1 MPFETI
7 HNYYERVVFRAV
19 QDATRELAAA
29 SGTAVDADVIADM
42 ACVAL
47 NRLPARYIRHDID
60 LAYYLTDAE
69 RETMDQ
75 MIKAAVTFAVDF
87 VQQRARVF

>member
-1 MPFETI
+1 MQFETI
-7 HNYYERVVFRAV
+7 HNYYEHVVFTAV
-19 QDATRELAAA
+19 QEATRELSVA
-29 SGTAVDADVIADM
+29 SGTSFDADAIADM

-69 RETMDQ
+69 RENMDQ
-75 MIKAAVTFAVDF
+75 MIKAAVRFAVDF
-87 VQQRARVF
+87 VQQRARVS

>member
-7 HNYYERVVFRAV
+7 HNYYERVVFKAV
-19 QDATRELAAA
+19 QEAARELSAA
-29 SGTAVDADVIADM
+29 SGTGFDADAIADM

-69 RETMDQ
+69 RESMDQ
-75 MIKAAVTFAVDF
+75 MIKAAVRFAGDF
-87 VQQRARVF
+87 VQQRARVS

>member
-1 MPFETI
+1 MFG
-7 HNYYERVVFRAV
+7 AV
-19 QDATRELAAA
+19 LDATRELAAA
-29 SGTAVDADVIADM
+29 SGTGVDADVIADM

-75 MIKAAVTFAVDF
+75 MIKAAVRFAIDF
-87 VQQRARVF
+87 VQQRARVL

>member
-7 HNYYERVVFRAV
+7 HNYFEHVVFRAV
-19 QDATRELAAA
+19 LDATRTLAAA
-29 SGTAVDADVIADM
+29 SGTGFDADTIADM

-75 MIKAAVTFAVDF
+75 MVKAAVRFAVDF
-87 VQQRARVF
+87 VQQRARVS

>member
-1 MPFETI
+1 MSFETI
-7 HNYYERVVFRAV
+7 HNYYEHVVFQAV
-19 QDATRELAAA
+19 QEAARELSVA
-29 SGTAVDADVIADM
+29 SGTGLDADAIADM

-69 RETMDQ
+69 RENMDQ
-75 MIKAAVTFAVDF
+75 MIKAAVRFAVDF
-87 VQQRARVF
+87 VQQDARAT